1 MNSKIDLKDQHPIE
15 DTIGSRLSIEQR
27 LAAGPVKTKI
37 VITNHE
43 TGEIIDEVTNK
54 ILVPGS
60 QVTACKQFG
69 IDQAVAIP
77 TYNED
82 LGLENSYKAYSEQPH
97 NTPITCLFCV
107 GRNGAGAAPGE
118 IFVVSNTDR
127 IEVQDDILPF
137 RYVDPSSDLDE
148 EQRGIYYGRKI
159 ETNGKVS
166 YYFKTFDTNPQLHVR
181 YLDGT
186 EVTPSIYK
194 IDSSQ
199 QVEVFVEMRLSVS
212 RFDFREYFD
221 QVLGWDKADISTVSL
236 LTAWYDNTS
245 FCENPDAEPGFRK
258 YYKWYQDVL
267 PFSKFNF
274 KRKDLV
280 DLTEAVDFNYQ
291 IYY

>member
-1 MNSKIDLKDQHPIE
+1 MAKVGILMGSDSDLPIMKK
-15 DTIGSRLSIEQR
+15 
-27 LAAGPVKTKI
+27 AA
-37 VITNHE
+37 E
-43 TGEIIDEVTNK
+43 MLE
-54 ILVPGS
+54 
-60 QVTACKQFG
+60 QFG
-69 IDQAVAIP
+69 IDYAVKIP
-77 TYNED
+77 TYNEE
-82 LGLENSYKAYSEQPH
+82 LGLENSYDSYAEQPH

-107 GRNGAGAAPGE
+107 GRGGAGAAPGE
-118 IFVVSNTDR
+118 IMVVSNIDR
-127 IEVQDDILPF
+127 IEPENDILPF
-137 RYVDPSSDLDE
+137 RYVDPSADLDD
-148 EQRGIYYGRKI
+148 EQRAVYYGRKV
-159 ETNGKVS
+159 EDSGKIA
-166 YYFKTFDTNPQLHVR
+166 YYFKIFDTTPQLHVR

-194 IDSSQ
+194 IESSQ
-199 QVEVFVEMRLSVS
+199 QVEIFVEMRLSVS

-221 QVLGWDKADISTVSL
+221 QVLGWDNADISTLSL

-274 KRKDLV
+274 KRKDLI

>member
-1 MNSKIDLKDQHPIE
+1 MSSIILTDQHSIH
-15 DTIGSRLSIEQR
+15 DSIGGRNLIDYRMS
-27 LAAGPVKTKI
+27 AGPKRTKI
-37 VITNHE
+37 VITNHD
-43 TGEIIDEVTNK
+43 TGEIIDEVSNK

-60 QVTACKQFG
+60 QMTACKQFG
-69 IDQAVAIP
+69 IDYAVKIP
-77 TYNED
+77 TYNEE
-82 LGLENSYKAYSEQPH
+82 LGLENSYDSYAEQPH

-107 GRNGAGAAPGE
+107 GRGGAGAAPGE
-118 IFVVSNTDR
+118 IMVVSNIDR
-127 IEVQDDILPF
+127 IEPENDILPF
-137 RYVDPSSDLDE
+137 RYVDPSADLDD
-148 EQRGIYYGRKI
+148 EQRAVYYGRKV
-159 ETNGKVS
+159 EDSGKIA
-166 YYFKTFDTNPQLHVR
+166 YYFKTFDTTPQLHVR

-194 IDSSQ
+194 IESSQ
-199 QVEVFVEMRLSVS
+199 QVEIFVEMRLSVS

-221 QVLGWDKADISTVSL
+221 QVLGWDNADISTLSL

-274 KRKDLV
+274 KRKDLI